1 MKTPVRAAVATVV
14 AAASLLLAS
23 IASASSSAPA
33 GVSQAPAPPDAPVT
47 GSPGRTCAID
57 HPDCDDTG
65 LGGDPGVPSAQPA
78 TPKPGMVDVRPQPI
92 TSATVGDDDV
102 TVTVTY
108 WTGIEPCAVL
118 DHVDVAYGTSAVT
131 VTLFVGSD
139 PTARNVACPEIAVL
153 RSTLVMLDE
162 QLAGRSIVDGAK
174 P

>member
-1 MKTPVRAAVATVV
+1 MKTSVRAAVATVV
-14 AAASLLLAS
+14 AVASLLLAS
-23 IASASSSAPA
+23 IASASSSPPV
-33 GVSQAPAPPDAPVT
+33 GVSQTPGPPDAPVT
-47 GSPGRTCAID
+47 GSPGAACTID

-65 LGGDPGVPSAQPA
+65 LGGDPWVPSAQPA
-78 TPKPGMVDVRPQPI
+78 TPRPGMVGVRPQPF
-92 TSATVGDDDV
+92 TSATVGDDGV

-139 PTARNVACPEIAVL
+139 PIAGNVACAEIAVL
-153 RSTLVMLDE
+153 RSTTFTLNE
-162 QLAGRSIVDGAK
+162 PLAGRSIVDGAK